1 MEDAE
6 KIVLTAQDTALSI
19 TTFGKSHTH
28 PGHYYGPGMRPY
40 YLIHF
45 ILSGKGT
52 FKTFYDETK
61 VYNLQAGQGFLI
73 EPGLVIRYESDLA
86 EPWSYI
92 WVAFMGSDAENIVS
106 SLGLSHDNPIFSCTE
121 SQGQQLEKCVST
133 MLKYHDAQLVNNF
146 RRLSLLHE
154 FFAVMAEVQTDSL
167 PQTRTDDYVTNALE
181 YIRKHLAEPFTVQEL
196 ADYLR
201 LNRSYMTTLF
211 KDKTG
216 MSPHEYIQQC
226 RINKSR
232 HLLDSSK
239 LSIETIAYSCGYSK
253 CDSYTRAFQRQK
265 GMSPSAYRKMRRQ
278 ESQEE
283 V

>member
-1 MEDAE
+1 MEDA
-6 KIVLTAQDTALSI
+6 KQIVLTAQDAGLSI
-19 TTFGKSHTH
+19 TTFGKSHTY

-52 FKTFYDETK
+52 FKTFYDEEK
-61 VYNLQAGQGFLI
+61 VYHLQAGQGFLI
-73 EPGLVIRYESDLA
+73 EPNLVVRYESDNE

-92 WVAFMGSDAENIVS
+92 WTAFMGSDAESIVAA
-106 SLGLSHDNPIFSCTE
+106 LGLSHDNPIFSCTE
-121 SQGQQLEKCVST
+121 EQGKQLEQCIST
-133 MLKYHDAQLVNNF
+133 MLKYHDVQLVNNF
-146 RRLSLLHE
+146 RRLSSLHKI
-154 FFAVMAEVQTDSL
+154 FSILAEAQTNSL
-167 PQTRTDDYVTNALE
+167 PQTKTDDYIANALE
-181 YIRKHLAEPFTVQEL
+181 YIRKHIAEPFTVQEL
-196 ADYLR
+196 ADYLCI
-201 LNRSYMTTLF
+201 NRSYMTTLF
-211 KDKTG
+211 KSKTG

-278 ESQEE
+278 DEG
-283 V
+283 